1 MIQALIGILLI
12 LAVVLLI
19 VYGVA
24 RLIFAD

>member
-1 MIQALIGILLI
+1 MVQALIGIVLI